1 MKRKSGR
8 KAALFLGRARWLN
21 APLFAWI
28 IELERS
34 QTFQPSR
41 QEGFVPQ
48 PFPPFKN
55 IRVGMR
61 KSETAALSEIGYSVR
76 SGLDYRRAR

>member
-28 IELERS
+28 VGLERS
-34 QTFQPSR
+34 PTFQPFSAGRFRSSTIPALQKHPGWNAEIRNSR
-41 QEGFVPQ
+41 PQ
-48 PFPPFKN
+48 
-55 IRVGMR
+55 RDRLQRTEWVG
-61 KSETAALSEIGYSVR
+61 L
-76 SGLDYRRAR
+76 